1 MIIFYRFFSI
11 LVLPFLFIFTLI
23 RILKKKENSRSF
35 QEKLLVNGSTNNDY
49 PIWFHGASIGEVKSI
64 FPLVRQIL
72 KKKRNIYILISSTTL
87 TSAQVVEN
95 EFKNEKRVNHVFL
108 PYDIYFLV
116 DIFIK
121 KYKPKVSIF
130 IDSEIWPNFILSL
143 KEKSI
148 PILLFNARIS
158 QRSFQRWNKINR
170 TANKIFSYF
179 SLIISSNQ
187 NTLENLNKLSIKN
200 IEYFGNLKLLDLNSN
215 SEFNETQKINFKNKK
230 VWLAASTHPNEE
242 EFIINAHHEISKKF
256 SNLLTIIV
264 PRHISRVNA
273 ITKML
278 KKKEIRYQIIS
289 DIENFETN
297 SEIILV
303 NAVGKLNEFYNSC
316 KTVFIGKSL
325 EKKISANSG
334 QNPIEPLKF
343 GCDIIHGPYVKN
355 FEEIYSL
362 LNKRNLAKKVT
373 SIDEFVNAV
382 ILSLNKDNLNN
393 ESKLKTLKEDA
404 RNIENK
410 VMTLFEKYLND
421 V

>member
-87 TSAQVVEN
+87 TSAQVVET

-200 IEYFGNLKLLDLNSN
+200 IEYFGNLKLLDLNSK
-215 SEFNETQKINFKNKK
+215 SEFNETQKINFTNKK

>member
-1 MIIFYRFFSI
+1 MLLEIVFFRVS
-11 LVLPFLFIFTLI
+11 L
-23 RILKKKENSRSF
+23 RLKQN
-35 QEKLLVNGSTNNDY
+35 V
-49 PIWFHGASIGEVKSI
+49 
-64 FPLVRQIL
+64 
-72 KKKRNIYILISSTTL
+72 YILISSTTL
-87 TSAQVVEN
+87 TSAQVVET

-278 KKKEIRYQIIS
+278 KKKEIRYQIIR
-289 DIENFETN
+289 DIENFEAN

-334 QNPIEPLKF
+334 QNPIEPLKY

-362 LNKRNLAKKVT
+362 MDL
-373 SIDEFVNAV
+373 
-382 ILSLNKDNLNN
+382 
-393 ESKLKTLKEDA
+393 
-404 RNIENK
+404 
-410 VMTLFEKYLND
+410 LFQN
-421 V
+421 

>member
-1 MIIFYRFFSI
+1 M
-11 LVLPFLFIFTLI
+11 
-23 RILKKKENSRSF
+23 
-35 QEKLLVNGSTNNDY
+35 
-49 PIWFHGASIGEVKSI
+49 
-64 FPLVRQIL
+64 
-72 KKKRNIYILISSTTL
+72 
-87 TSAQVVEN
+87 
-95 EFKNEKRVNHVFL
+95 
-108 PYDIYFLV
+108 
-116 DIFIK
+116 
-121 KYKPKVSIF
+121 
-130 IDSEIWPNFILSL
+130 
-143 KEKSI
+143 
-148 PILLFNARIS
+148 
-158 QRSFQRWNKINR
+158 
-170 TANKIFSYF
+170 
-179 SLIISSNQ
+179 
-187 NTLENLNKLSIKN
+187 
-200 IEYFGNLKLLDLNSN
+200 
-215 SEFNETQKINFKNKK
+215 
-230 VWLAASTHPNEE
+230 AASTHPNEE

-278 KKKEIRYQIIS
+278 KKKEIRYQIIR
-289 DIENFETN
+289 DIENFEAN

>member
-393 ESKLKTLKEDA
+393 ESKLKTLKEEA